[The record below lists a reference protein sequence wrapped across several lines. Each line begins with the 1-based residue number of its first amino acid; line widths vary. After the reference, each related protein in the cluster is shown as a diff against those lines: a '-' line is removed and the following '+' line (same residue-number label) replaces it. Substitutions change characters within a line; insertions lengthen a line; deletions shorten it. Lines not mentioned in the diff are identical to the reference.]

1 MRRLG
6 VILVVFAA
14 TVAAAVAGAGS
25 SRGAGSPYL
34 VRAIFDDAAF
44 AVPGEDV
51 RIAGATIGSIKSLAV
66 TPDKKAAVT
75 IEIDNR
81 AFTPFHADATCA
93 IRPQSLIAERYI
105 DCEPGTARNP
115 ALARIDHGD
124 GAGSYVLPVSQT
136 VSPIDS
142 DIVQNISQEPIRQR
156 LSIILDE
163 LGTGLAA
170 RGSDLNAVIHRANPS
185 LGYTDKVF
193 KILARQNKV
202 LAQLA
207 RDGDAVLAPLARARQ
222 QIAGFIVQA
231 NTAGVASA
239 QRAADISR
247 SFQLLPSFL
256 RQLRPLMVQLGRLA
270 NQGTP
275 LMASLGQ
282 SALAIDRQ
290 FANLIP
296 FAKAARP
303 ALIALGNSAAQ
314 SQPAFIATQPL
325 ATRLKKL
332 GGQAVP
338 ASSLLD
344 RLTASL
350 DSTGAIEDLMS
361 VLFNGTGASNGFD
374 SFGHYVRAEP
384 QVGGCTSYKKKSVPG
399 CSANFGGLGASA
411 AVASALT
418 PLAPLPAAAGA
429 SGSVGARAATPGGA
443 QAATPGGSRAA
454 TPGGSRAATPGGAQA
469 ANPAGAQA
477 GTPAGGALAGS
488 TAGGKSRSALTG
500 LLRYLIGNGR

>member
-1 MRRLG
+1 MKRLAL
-6 VILVVFAA
+6 ILAVLLA
-14 TVAAAVAGAGS
+14 TVTVAVIGAGS
-25 SRGAGSPYL
+25 SRGAGGPYL

-66 TPDKKAAVT
+66 TADKKAAVT
-75 IEIDNR
+75 IEIDN
-81 AFTPFHADATCA
+81 ATFTPFHANATCA

-105 DCEPGTARNP
+105 DCEPGTFSAP
-115 ALARIDHGD
+115 ALAKIKSGD
-124 GAGSYVLPVSQT
+124 GSGSYLLPVTQT
-136 VSPIDS
+136 TSPIDS

-170 RGSDLNAVIHRANPS
+170 RGSDLNEVIHRANPS

-193 KILARQNKV
+193 KILAAQNKV

-207 RDGDAVLAPLARARQ
+207 RDGDTVLAPLERARAK
-222 QIAGFIVQA
+222 IAGFIVQA

-256 RQLRPLMVQLGRLA
+256 RQLRPLMVQLQALA

-282 SALAIDRQ
+282 SALAVDRQ

-303 ALIALGNSAAQ
+303 ALIALGNSAQA
-314 SQPAFIATQPL
+314 SQPAFIATEPL
-325 ATRLKKL
+325 AQRLGRL
-332 GGQAVP
+332 GSQALP
-338 ASSLLD
+338 ASTLLD

-350 DSTGAIEDLMS
+350 DKTGAIEDLMS
-361 VLFNGTGASNGFD
+361 VLFNGTGAANGFD
-374 SFGHYVRAEP
+374 SFGHYVRSEP
-384 QVGGCTSYKKKSVPG
+384 LVGGCTAYAKVPGPG
-399 CSANFGGLGASA
+399 CSANFGASSASA
-411 AVASALT
+411 ATAASAPPRVPVSTLKST
-418 PLAPLPAAAGA
+418 PGTQATPAAKKSGA
-429 SGSVGARAATPGGA
+429 
-443 QAATPGGSRAA
+443 
-454 TPGGSRAATPGGAQA
+454 
-469 ANPAGAQA
+469 
-477 GTPAGGALAGS
+477 
-488 TAGGKSRSALTG
+488 ALTG
-500 LLRYLIGNGR
+500 LLHYLIGTGR